1 MALNTLPAGAFA
13 DDAIT
18 SDKINL
24 ANTFAFTGTVTG
36 TPSDWVKLNETVA
49 SGATNVI
56 FNNTLVTTTYQ
67 NYVILGSNIAMG
79 TNATNFETYL
89 SADNGS
95 SYTGD
100 TKRGF
105 VYRNLYSG
113 SSFGHAQQTNSN
125 TGGFFLCPSLS
136 SSTGLGG
143 SCQIY
148 YQGITTAGNWRY
160 INYSVSARHS
170 GGEAYEWNGA
180 SEVQQSSVV
189 NTIKLQASSGTLY
202 GTYTLYGVK

>member
-1 MALNTLPAGAFA
+1 MA
-13 DDAIT
+13 I
-18 SDKINL
+18 SKIQAESMNL
-24 ANTFAFTGTVTG
+24 ADTYAFTGTVTG

-49 SGATNVI
+49 SGASNVI

-67 NYVILGSNIAMG
+67 NYVVLGSNIAMG
-79 TNATNFETYL
+79 TNTANFETYI
-89 SADNGS
+89 SADNGG

-100 TKRGF
+100 AKRGF

-113 SSFGHAQQTNSN
+113 SSFGHAQQTFSN
-125 TGGFFLCPSLS
+125 AGGFFLCPSLS
-136 SSTGLGG
+136 SSTNLGG

-160 INYSVSARHS
+160 INYSISARHS
-170 GGEAYEWNGA
+170 GGEAYLWNGA
-180 SEVQQSSVV
+180 SEIQQSSAC
-189 NTIKLQASSGTLY
+189 NLILIQASTGTLY